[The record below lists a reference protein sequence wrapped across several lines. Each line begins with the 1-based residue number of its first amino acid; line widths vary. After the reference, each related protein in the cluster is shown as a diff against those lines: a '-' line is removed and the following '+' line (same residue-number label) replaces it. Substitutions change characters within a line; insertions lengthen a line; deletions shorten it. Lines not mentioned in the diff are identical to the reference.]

1 MRIQTL
7 NRDYEILQMAESG
20 ERMDV
25 LIARD
30 ERHPEDGKCMLTFLA
45 DQEENKPFDDFMG
58 YFPRD
63 GYLYMVFRFYE
74 YAHLSDRLSVDAGL
88 VERILL
94 AGNVLRRIVFCI
106 FPFIFNMRC

>member
-30 ERHPEDGKCMLTFLA
+30 ERHPEDGKCMLIVLKQKGDIYRFLPFLA

-63 GYLYMVFRFYE
+63 ENTEYDIIHIMSYSVFSF
-74 YAHLSDRLSVDAGL
+74 S
-88 VERILL
+88 
-94 AGNVLRRIVFCI
+94 CI
-106 FPFIFNMRC
+106 

>member
-30 ERHPEDGKCMLTFLA
+30 ERHPEDGKCMLIVLKQKWDIYRFLPFLA

-88 VERILL
+88 VERS
-94 AGNVLRRIVFCI
+94 
-106 FPFIFNMRC
+106 FP